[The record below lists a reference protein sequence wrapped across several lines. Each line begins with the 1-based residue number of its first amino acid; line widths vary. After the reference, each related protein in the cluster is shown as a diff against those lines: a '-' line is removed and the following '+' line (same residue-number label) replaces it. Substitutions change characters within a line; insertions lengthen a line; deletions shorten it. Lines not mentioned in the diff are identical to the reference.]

1 MAHLLFCSRFLC
13 PMGEDE
19 SYEMIKADSEIFIG
33 EDDTK

>member
-13 PMGEDE
+13 PMAEDE